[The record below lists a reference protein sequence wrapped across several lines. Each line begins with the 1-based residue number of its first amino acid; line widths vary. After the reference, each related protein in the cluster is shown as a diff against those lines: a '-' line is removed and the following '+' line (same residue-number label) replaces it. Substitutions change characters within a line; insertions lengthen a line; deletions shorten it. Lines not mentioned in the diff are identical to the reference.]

1 MKSSANTVE
10 DYIESIDEKWK
21 DPIKKLRNIIKKNIP
36 KGFEETMNYGMIGY
50 VIPKSVYPD
59 GYHSNPKEPVPFIN
73 LAAQKN
79 HIAIYHMGLYGKE
92 KLRDWFIKENE
103 KENKRVDIGG
113 SCIRYK
119 KEEDIPYK
127 LIEELVKKVDLK
139 TYLGYYVDEHVKSKK

>member
-1 MKSSANTVE
+1 MKSSAKTVE
-10 DYIESIDEKWK
+10 EYIDSVDEKWK
-21 DPIKKLRNIIKKNIP
+21 DPIKKLRNIIKTNIP
-36 KGFEETMNYGMIGY
+36 KGFEETINYGMIGY
-50 VIPKSVYPD
+50 VIPKSIYPD

-92 KLRDWFIKENE
+92 KLKVWFLKENE
-103 KENKRVDIGG
+103 KENKKVDIGG

-139 TYLGYYVDEHVKSKK
+139 TYLKYYVDEHVKAKK